1 MVVIASPPK
10 SDSCGLI
17 SSRLLLQT
25 FTLLLLCNYH
35 HGKKSFGEKELYPTT
50 PWQLMR
56 KSKYFPKKIPT
67 STSAWRMLWWTAD
80 PLNKASPNGQG
91 SMSGRDEWIWAWL
104 CAFPIGQFPSQLQ
117 EWVGPELNSPQILN
131 GAMHWPLTNRK

>member
-50 PWQLMR
+50 PWQLVR

-80 PLNKASPNGQG
+80 PLNKPGRMDMGVALRFPN
-91 SMSGRDEWIWAWL
+91 W
-104 CAFPIGQFPSQLQ
+104 PVSQSTPG
-117 EWVGPELNSPQILN
+117 VG
-131 GAMHWPLTNRK
+131 GARIEFHTDSQRSDALTTNYP